1 MRFLKRWTLPDSY
14 AGKSWPNWYVGLG
27 RHRDSGC
34 LSDVNFDVFLEE
46 VRKASN
52 GLTVKEADMGTEYVQ
67 GQGWVDRVEEISTVY
82 IVHESHWLVGWVEW
96 IAIHESD
103 TGAIGKAEE
112 LLRQLDDYPV
122 LDEDRW
128 SERETEEIDKFWRET
143 SLKHRVEW
151 CKDHGDSIFAA
162 RHDYAP
168 EHVFDWLREDWN

>member
-1 MRFLKRWTLPDSY
+1 MRFLKRWARPNSY
-14 AGKSWPNWYVGLG
+14 TGKSWPDWYVGYG

-34 LSDVNFDVFLEE
+34 LSDVNFEVFLEE
-46 VRKASN
+46 VRAASN
-52 GLTVKEADMGTEYVQ
+52 KQTVYEPDMGTEYRANV
-67 GQGWVDRVEEISTVY
+67 GWVDRVEEIDTVY
-82 IVHESHWLVGWVEW
+82 VVHESHWLVGWVEW

-112 LLRQLDDYPV
+112 LLRQLDAYPV
-122 LDEDRW
+122 LDEYGW
-128 SERETEEIDKFWRET
+128 SERETEEIDKFWREI
-143 SLKHRVEW
+143 SLKQRVEW